1 MLSSS
6 QLPPMDI
13 ENSLL
18 TSIDPTVFRT
28 IHPSLLLF
36 MIHCPMMW
44 GFLFSFIH
52 SSSLIIRFLLPCFLN
67 NRIKSLL
74 TSLIKDHLHSISSH
88 SSSFLLFDISSIT
101 ISMSSILIL
110 ILFSSRIQ
118 FHIFNPWK
126 HNLLSFNKIQ
136 LYVLDSSLPNQIS
149 LFDQALNVINIT
161 RGGDQHSM
169 MKVYHKHNLK
179 PYLLPNQQF
188 CSGLVFFSSHQYSW
202 DEVSPS
208 IFMMHNNYVRGS
220 ICKSWECL
228 NLDIEEEKRRI
239 LRIISIW
246 LQRVFPSMKQI
257 YEYN

>member
-74 TSLIKDHLHSISSH
+74 TSSIKDHLHSISSH

-101 ISMSSILIL
+101 ISMFFILIL

-136 LYVLDSSLPNQIS
+136 LYVLDSSLPNQIHFQS
-149 LFDQALNVINIT
+149 LSLIKLSMLSTSQEEVINTQWWKCIT
-161 RGGDQHSM
+161 NIILNPISFPT
-169 MKVYHKHNLK
+169 N
-179 PYLLPNQQF
+179 
-188 CSGLVFFSSHQYSW
+188 SSVV
-202 DEVSPS
+202 D
-208 IFMMHNNYVRGS
+208 
-220 ICKSWECL
+220 
-228 NLDIEEEKRRI
+228 
-239 LRIISIW
+239 
-246 LQRVFPSMKQI
+246 
-257 YEYN
+257 